1 MTKFLVFRAKSEAT
15 ENVFGMDNE
24 REVRSVE
31 KEAKKLSADDDSRP
45 IYDHQGKSDLIY
57 AKDSFSGMLTLSLS
71 LTNARAHTH
80 FYRGTHICMHTIT
93 LAHSPIRVYLH
104 RLTGM

>member
-1 MTKFLVFRAKSEAT
+1 MTKFLVFCAKSEAT

-57 AKDSFSGMLTLSLS
+57 AKDSFSVVHSLSLS

-80 FYRGTHICMHTIT
+80 TFTEELTYACT
-93 LAHSPIRVYLH
+93 LSHSPIRVYLH

>member
-57 AKDSFSGMLTLSLS
+57 AKDSFSVVHSLSLS

-80 FYRGTHICMHTIT
+80 TFTEELTYACT
-93 LAHSPIRVYLH
+93 L
-104 RLTGM
+104 